1 MATLSAARRR
11 WPAHEDSR
19 WQRPH
24 RSPLPSPRHAD
35 RSSISADPASTR
47 AAPTGTPAPPPRRM
61 TNQRGRARSCTQV
74 RTLHAG
80 RDIARRSGHCT
91 LAEDIARR
99 SGHCMQVGTLHAGQD
114 TARWPR
120 TLHAGRDIA
129 CRSGHCTQVETLHT
143 GQDNARRSRH
153 CTRVRILHAGQD
165 IARRSGHCT
174 QLVKTLYAGQDIT
187 DARKAIMLVNP
198 HSRQKNTTFNT
209 APLPPLVTLKWG
221 MVAEIG
227 ISGQSSIQLM
237 VMQSVSK

>member
-80 RDIARRSGHCT
+80 
-91 LAEDIARR
+91 
-99 SGHCMQVGTLHAGQD
+99 QD

-165 IARRSGHCT
+165 IVRRSGHCT

-187 DARKAIMLVNP
+187 NARKAIMLVNP

-209 APLPPLVTLKWG
+209 APPPFGDLEMG
-221 MVAEIG
+221 YG
-227 ISGQSSIQLM
+227 G
-237 VMQSVSK
+237 